1 VTFLKSLAVHKLT
14 VNLFHAYGFSVLH
27 FQHEAHWL
35 ATVSTFL
42 LQMWFMTWEGL
53 FSSNGFYVSPEHI
66 SDCATTK
73 QYKTLS
79 GNLSKIIVI

>member
-1 VTFLKSLAVHKLT
+1 MAFQCYASNMKLIDLPLMT
-14 VNLFHAYGFSVLH
+14 GLFR
-27 FQHEAHWL
+27 
-35 ATVSTFL
+35 
-42 LQMWFMTWEGL
+42 MWSMTWERL
-53 FSSNGFYVSPEHI
+53 FSSNGFYVQPEHT